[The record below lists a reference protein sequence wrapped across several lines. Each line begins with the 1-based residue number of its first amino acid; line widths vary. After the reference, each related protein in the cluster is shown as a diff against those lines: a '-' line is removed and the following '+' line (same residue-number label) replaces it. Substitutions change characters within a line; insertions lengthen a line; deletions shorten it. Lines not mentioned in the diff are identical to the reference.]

1 MKDFDE
7 LRRLAR
13 EKRDSAIKDA
23 RNEYRVTLEEINAL
37 QSRLL
42 AKPSQKGKP
51 RPSVSMRQKIL
62 RVVPT
67 DREWSVNELL
77 TWLKS
82 PKTDKN
88 HVRAYLGKMQ
98 QSGSI
103 KQIRRGKRNVEAL
116 FAVTDFEAASSELN
130 AMTQVQAARRVME
143 DIGDNVDVVVLAVE
157 MCERG
162 YRPAAKNNREFVKS
176 LRTALR
182 RRQPENTSSDA
193 LEDDRK

>member
-13 EKRDSAIKDA
+13 DKRDSAIKDA
-23 RNEYRVTLEEINAL
+23 RNECRVTLEEINAL
-37 QSRLL
+37 QKRLL

-51 RPSVSMRQKIL
+51 RPRVSMSQKIL
-62 RVVPT
+62 NVIPT
-67 DREWSVNELL
+67 DREWTVLELL
-77 TWLKS
+77 AWLKL

-98 QSGSI
+98 KAGSI
-103 KQIRRGKRNVEAL
+103 KQIRRGKNNVEAL
-116 FAVTDFEAASSELN
+116 FAVADFESASSELN
-130 AMTQVQAARRVME
+130 AMTQLQAARHVMA
-143 DIGDNVDVVVLAVE
+143 DIGNEVDVVTLAVT

-176 LRTALR
+176 LRSSLR
-182 RRQPENTSSDA
+182 RIAPQN
-193 LEDDRK
+193 